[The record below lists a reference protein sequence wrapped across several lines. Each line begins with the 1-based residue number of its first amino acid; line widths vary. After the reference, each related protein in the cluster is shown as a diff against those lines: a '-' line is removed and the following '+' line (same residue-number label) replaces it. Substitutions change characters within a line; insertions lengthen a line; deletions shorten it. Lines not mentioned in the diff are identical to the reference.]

1 MLGVKLYAL
10 CLTSCLLHVTFWFLV
25 VTFRYLL
32 GSFFELIVNFH
43 SLRAPFC
50 LFLVT
55 LSLLLNTFRLL
66 LVTFFLCSLPFARCS
81 LVSGRSCIEYKRTP
95 PHLLYTTLP
104 VWPSRYFCIFE
115 KQCLPTPSIGNTAY
129 MEYSL
134 SPHFIRQSWPSPF
147 YNFLKISI
155 SL

>member
-1 MLGVKLYAL
+1 MRPERMLGVKLYAL

-66 LVTFFLCSLPFARCS
+66 LVTFFSLFLTFCSLLISFWSQLHRVQKDTS
-81 LVSGRSCIEYKRTP
+81 P
-95 PHLLYTTLP
+95 PSIHNPPCMAIPLLLYFWKAVLT
-104 VWPSRYFCIFE
+104 
-115 KQCLPTPSIGNTAY
+115 
-129 MEYSL
+129 
-134 SPHFIRQSWPSPF
+134 HPF
-147 YNFLKISI
+147 YRQHCLYGIFPLPPFYKKILTFPFL
-155 SL
+155 